1 MPFIKNELNNH
12 AIALHIEVNE
22 TQEKKYVF
30 TPMEKYEQFKAIN
43 PVIEKI
49 RKEFKLDL

>member
-1 MPFIKNELNNH
+1 LNNH